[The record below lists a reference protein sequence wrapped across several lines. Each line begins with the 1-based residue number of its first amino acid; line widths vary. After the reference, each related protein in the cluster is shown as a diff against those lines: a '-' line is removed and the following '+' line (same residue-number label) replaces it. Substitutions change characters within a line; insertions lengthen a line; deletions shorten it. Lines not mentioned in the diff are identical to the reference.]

1 MVIGKLRG
9 ELRRQLDENAHE
21 ADWIISYVTGMS
33 QSDFTLRP
41 RDITDDE
48 LTAIEEIVLRRTAG
62 EPLQYILG
70 ETEFMGMTFRVNDL
84 VLIPRQDTETLV
96 ETAVEKINE
105 MAEHSD
111 GRKLRVLDIGTGSG
125 CVGISIAKLCPDTEV
140 TLLDYSD
147 AILAVAAENAELNG
161 AKVKTLRCDILE
173 EIPEGEYDVIVS
185 NPPYIE
191 TDTIF
196 SLDNIVSSYE
206 PVEALDGGFDGLMF
220 YQRIIEEVAKE
231 IMSEN
236 SFIAFEIGY
245 NQGEEVSELLRGE
258 DFSGVRVIR
267 DACDNDRVVTAR
279 LKPALFSPF
288 D

>member
-1 MVIGKLRG
+1 MVIGSLRSKLRSELG
-9 ELRRQLDENAHE
+9 ENEHE
-21 ADWIISYVTGMS
+21 ADWIIAHVTKMS
-33 QSDFTLRP
+33 QEDFIKNP
-41 RDITDDE
+41 REITEYE
-48 LTAIEEIVLRRTAG
+48 LKEIEEITARRIAG

-70 ETEFMGMTFRVNDL
+70 ETEFMGMPFKVNEL

-96 ETAVEKINE
+96 ETVIEKI
-105 MAEHSD
+105 
-111 GRKLRVLDIGTGSG
+111 KKKPVRVLDIGTGSG
-125 CVGISIAKLCPDTEV
+125 CVGISIAKMCPGAEV

-147 AILAVAAENAELNG
+147 AILEIAKENADLNG
-161 AKVKTLRCDILE
+161 VNVNIERCDILE
-173 EIPEGEYDVIVS
+173 EIPEGKYDIIVS

-220 YQRIIEEVAKE
+220 YQRIAELAPE
-231 IMSEN
+231 IMEEN

-245 NQGEEVSELLRGE
+245 NQGDTVSEILDE
-258 DFSGVRVIR
+258 ADFSSIKVIK
-267 DACDNDRVVTAR
+267 DPCENDRVVTA
-279 LKPALFSPF
+279 KFKAPLFSLG

>member
-1 MVIGKLRG
+1 MVIGRLRS
-9 ELRRQLDENAHE
+9 ELRKQLDENAHE
-21 ADWIISYVTGMS
+21 ADWIISYVTKMS
-33 QSDFTLRP
+33 QSDFVLHP
-41 RDITDDE
+41 REVTDDE
-48 LTAIEEIVLRRTAG
+48 LTAIEEIVLRRMAG

-70 ETEFMGMTFRVNDL
+70 ETEFMGMTFKVNDL

-96 ETAVEKINE
+96 ETVIERIND
-105 MAEHSD
+105 MAEKAE
-111 GRKLRVLDIGTGSG
+111 GKKIRVLDIGTGSG
-125 CVGISIAKLCPDTEV
+125 CIGISIAKLCPYAEV

-147 AILAVAAENAELNG
+147 AILGVAKENAELNG
-161 AKVKTLRCDILE
+161 VSVKTMRCDILE

-220 YQRIIEEVAKE
+220 YQRIVEEVAKE

-236 SFIAFEIGY
+236 SVIAFEIGC
-245 NQGEEVSELLRGE
+245 NQGEEVSDLLREE
-258 DFSGVRVIR
+258 DFSNVKVIE
-267 DACDNDRVVTAR
+267 DACGKDRVVTAR
-279 LKPALFSPF
+279 LKPALFAAF